1 MDTYTEPVTPP
12 NHFVGL
18 ADSTHLNFFRF
29 HVDFSHPLNSSF
41 SGPTLVSVAPYSE
54 ICART
59 INVSCIPQPPPG
71 ERVDGRPG
79 DVPAGLPQLRRPR
92 VLGRQPHG
100 QGWTAGRRALV

>member
-54 ICART
+54 ICARDHCG
-59 INVSCIPQPPPG
+59 VHPG
-71 ERVDGRPG
+71 AAAGGESGRTG
-79 DVPAGLPQLRRPR
+79 
-92 VLGRQPHG
+92 
-100 QGWTAGRRALV
+100 